1 MTIEVIF
8 AISNLIF
15 LFFFSLFSYYILV
28 AYGLFFSN
36 NKVCLNGNESLLFLT
51 GVITLNVVSFLLYI
65 LNFKSYLNLIIFL
78 FGFYPLYKNLVFFKN
93 TFKKSFVIFTSIF
106 SLLIISKT
114 HEDFYDYHFKFIDQ
128 ITNFNF
134 AFGLGN
140 LHFNF
145 VYSSFFSYFQKNFF
159 LPIIEYNFIFVPVF
173 LLYFSFINFLINNIK
188 KDNKFSH
195 IFIFILFISLVK
207 FNTLKSF
214 GYDFISHIILLQ
226 LLLYFLISFNKKINV
241 YFLLILFIYAV
252 LIKATSLFYIF
263 IFLAIIFFL
272 YTKRTEIYFNQNE
285 KQFNAILI
293 SLILIFFFNSIV
305 NSGCITYFIDST
317 CGKKILSWSVDSDQ
331 IYNFS
336 KHVELTAKGYYHQ
349 KALDKI
355 INPSDYLMHFN
366 WIKNWIEIHFF
377 YRIFE
382 FILISVLCFIFVLI
396 CLRPVTFSQKNN
408 VLGIILLLSSLSSI
422 IFWFFKYPDIR
433 FGISIFL
440 VLFISLILIFH
451 INHKIDL
458 LIKKRVNFFIIILI
472 LFFNAKNIHRIYYE
486 FIRTDRYEFV
496 NFPYP
501 PINKGLYKTENLIYS
516 KTVNHMVE
524 NQKFDSF
531 LWINVIVNKKD

>member
-1 MTIEVIF
+1 M
-8 AISNLIF
+8 
-15 LFFFSLFSYYILV
+15 
-28 AYGLFFSN
+28 
-36 NKVCLNGNESLLFLT
+36 
-51 GVITLNVVSFLLYI
+51 
-65 LNFKSYLNLIIFL
+65 
-78 FGFYPLYKNLVFFKN
+78 
-93 TFKKSFVIFTSIF
+93 
-106 SLLIISKT
+106 
-114 HEDFYDYHFKFIDQ
+114 
-128 ITNFNF
+128 
-134 AFGLGN
+134 
-140 LHFNF
+140 
-145 VYSSFFSYFQKNFF
+145 
-159 LPIIEYNFIFVPVF
+159 
-173 LLYFSFINFLINNIK
+173 
-188 KDNKFSH
+188 
-195 IFIFILFISLVK
+195 
-207 FNTLKSF
+207 
-214 GYDFISHIILLQ
+214 
-226 LLLYFLISFNKKINV
+226 
-241 YFLLILFIYAV
+241 LILFIYAV

-317 CGKKILSWSVDSDQ
+317 CGKKILSWFADSDQ